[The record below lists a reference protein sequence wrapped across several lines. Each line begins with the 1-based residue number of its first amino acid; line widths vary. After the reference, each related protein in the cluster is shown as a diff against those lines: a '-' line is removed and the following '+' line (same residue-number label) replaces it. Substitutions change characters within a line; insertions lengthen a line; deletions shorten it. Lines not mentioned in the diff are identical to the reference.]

1 MGHKS
6 TKLRQPVVEQL
17 VAENNGVFGEREVQ
31 DWFKGFVRN
40 CPTGHLS
47 LEDFI
52 TVYKAFGFPGDSS
65 KFAELV
71 YRSFDKSEEG
81 VISFREFLKG
91 LAILGERRYREGGG
105 WFGVLAAAADALVG
119 MVLVMVMDAVWCWL
133 LVPRCA
139 HGPPLHG

>member
-91 LAILGERRYREGGG
+91 LAILGEREGGG
-105 WFGVLAAAADALVG
+105 WVRVFTAAADALVG
-119 MVLVMVMDAVWCWL
+119 MELVMVIDAVWCWL
-133 LVPRCA
+133 LVPWCA
-139 HGPPLHG
+139 HGPQLHT